1 MREAGRRGHLAPR
14 DPLGTA
20 TLPLPTSNEAEAHG
34 QVQTGPLQQPARKGT
49 CAQTFIH
56 LAI

>member
-1 MREAGRRGHLAPR
+1 MPR

-34 QVQTGPLQQPARKGT
+34 QVQTGSLQQPA
-49 CAQTFIH
+49 
-56 LAI
+56 